1 MKMRH
6 LKRRYNIEDI
16 VDSYINAA
24 LWAEEL
30 DDRFDI
36 RDVVSE
42 DRKKIKEEIEW
53 FVDKLNKIGNTI
65 NRMTD
70 DQLGHDLWLTRNG
83 HGAGFF
89 DRGYPEQDVE
99 TLTDLCDVLGSA
111 NLYDDLDD
119 MTHRKVELYYESSN
133 KYKDWDFE
141 EYLKL
146 KKLKDDVRKYNL

>member
-36 RDVVSE
+36 RGVVSE

-53 FVDKLNKIGNTI
+53 FVDKLN
-65 NRMTD
+65 
-70 DQLGHDLWLTRNG
+70 
-83 HGAGFF
+83 
-89 DRGYPEQDVE
+89 
-99 TLTDLCDVLGSA
+99 
-111 NLYDDLDD
+111 
-119 MTHRKVELYYESSN
+119 ELP
-133 KYKDWDFE
+133 
-141 EYLKL
+141 LH
-146 KKLKDDVRKYNL
+146 

>member
-53 FVDKLNKIGNTI
+53 FVDKLN
-65 NRMTD
+65 
-70 DQLGHDLWLTRNG
+70 
-83 HGAGFF
+83 
-89 DRGYPEQDVE
+89 
-99 TLTDLCDVLGSA
+99 
-111 NLYDDLDD
+111 
-119 MTHRKVELYYESSN
+119 ELP
-133 KYKDWDFE
+133 
-141 EYLKL
+141 LH
-146 KKLKDDVRKYNL
+146 